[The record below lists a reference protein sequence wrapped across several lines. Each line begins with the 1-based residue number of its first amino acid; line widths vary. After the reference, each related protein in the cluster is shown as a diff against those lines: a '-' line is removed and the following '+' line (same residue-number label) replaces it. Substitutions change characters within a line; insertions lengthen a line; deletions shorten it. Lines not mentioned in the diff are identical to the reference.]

1 MTQSNSISD
10 RETSVAQLKT
20 RVQEFVDQ
28 REWRKYHKPK
38 NLAMSIAIEASEL
51 MELFQWADENES
63 DAIIQEK
70 LPSLEDELADIMV
83 YCLSMA
89 NTVNIDISRAI
100 VRKIAKNEHKYPVE
114 QFKGVYKKPD
124 KDVP

>member
-1 MTQSNSISD
+1 MTQSNIISD
-10 RETSVAQLKT
+10 RETSIEQLKAQ
-20 RVQEFVDQ
+20 VQKFVAE
-28 REWRKYHKPK
+28 REWQKYHKPK

-63 DAIIQEK
+63 DTITQEK
-70 LPSLEDELADIMV
+70 LLRLEDELADIMV

-89 NTVNIDISRAI
+89 NTVDIDISQAI
-100 VRKIAKNEHKYPVE
+100 TSKMAKNEHKYPVE

-124 KDVP
+124 QAGP